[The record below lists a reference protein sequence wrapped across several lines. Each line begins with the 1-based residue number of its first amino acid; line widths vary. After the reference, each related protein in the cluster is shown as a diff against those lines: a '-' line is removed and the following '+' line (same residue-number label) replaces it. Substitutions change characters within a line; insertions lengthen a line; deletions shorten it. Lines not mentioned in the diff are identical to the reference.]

1 MFKPYQIV
9 IWWYTPVGKN
19 PALGQR
25 GIPLSLAPFFKV
37 VVMTIPKR
45 HSPGGLFGDS
55 FGTASVV
62 NITDVKRPRSFGCRQ
77 SMPRIF
83 PL

>member
-19 PALGQR
+19 PALGH
-25 GIPLSLAPFFKV
+25 PAFFVAPFFKV

-45 HSPGGLFGDS
+45 HSPAPGYS
-55 FGTASVV
+55 AIHSE
-62 NITDVKRPRSFGCRQ
+62 
-77 SMPRIF
+77 
-83 PL
+83 PLPW